1 MFVFCSFVETNTIVY
16 VRACLKNRAVLTLGG
31 MNIYALCSWNCY
43 LPTWRVNNSSTMKD
57 VKEFKIW
64 YNKYLIDKAKA
75 NKFCG
80 LASSLRSPND

>member
-1 MFVFCSFVETNTIVY
+1 
-16 VRACLKNRAVLTLGG
+16 
-31 MNIYALCSWNCY
+31 
-43 LPTWRVNNSSTMKD
+43 MKD